1 MVSRIEGTGVALVT
15 PFTSAEE
22 VDFPALENLVNHV
35 IDGGV
40 DYLVVLGTTGESVTL
55 TKQEKIAVFEKV
67 KVLAGGR
74 VPIVLGH
81 GGNNTKVLIESLSLS
96 KRMTV
101 S

>member
-40 DYLVVLGTTGESVTL
+40 DYLVVLGTTGESVTFTFSKTVIFSCL
-55 TKQEKIAVFEKV
+55 V
-67 KVLAGGR
+67 KVTLSPV
-74 VPIVLGH
+74 VPKT
-81 GGNNTKVLIESLSLS
+81 TK
-96 KRMTV
+96 
-101 S
+101 